1 MSDIILKIS
10 SYQTEIMTALSQTLV
25 MIIISMTA
33 ALVIGLPMGTIMYL
47 KAINYYKSKKM
58 TVVSQVINLYVDI
71 IRSFPFLLF
80 VVSIIP
86 FTRFVLGTSFGTMA
100 AAFPLCFVAI
110 ANYARMSEQA
120 LLDVPRE
127 TIELAKSLGTTTRQL
142 VFNFLY
148 VEARSSLVL
157 SFTTVTIGMVS
168 YSTIMGVVG
177 GGGIGDF
184 AIRYGYQTYEYE
196 IMYTTIIVMIISVI
210 LIQKTGTLLAN
221 YLDKR
226 KIF

>member
-1 MSDIILKIS
+1 MTEYLLKMSQ
-10 SYQTEIMTALSQTLV
+10 YQAEITTALMQTLV
-25 MIIISMTA
+25 MILISMTA
-33 ALVIGLPMGTIMYL
+33 AVLIGLPMGTMMYL
-47 KAINYYKSKKM
+47 KTIRYSESRKTK
-58 TVVSQVINLYVDI
+58 VISQILNLFVDI
-71 IRSFPFLLF
+71 VRSFPFLLF

-86 FTRFVLGTSFGTMA
+86 VTRFILGTSFGTTA

-110 ANYARMSEQA
+110 ANFARMAEQA

-127 TIELAKSLGTTTRQL
+127 TVELAKSLGASTSQL
-142 VFNFLY
+142 VFNFLF

-184 AIRYGYQTYEYE
+184 AIRYGYQSYEYE
-196 IMYTTIIVMIISVI
+196 LMYTTIVVMIISVI
-210 LIQKTGTLLAN
+210 IIQKLGTQLAN
-221 YLDKR
+221 ILDKR
-226 KIF
+226 KLF

>member
-1 MSDIILKIS
+1 MTEIVTKVSA
-10 SYQTEIMTALSQTLV
+10 YQTEILSALGQTLV
-25 MIIISMTA
+25 MIIVSMLA
-33 ALVIGLPMGTIMYL
+33 ALLIGLPMGTMMYL
-47 KAINYYKSKKM
+47 KTINYYQSKRM
-58 TVVSQVINLYVDI
+58 QFVSSLINLYVDV

-86 FTRFVLGTSFGTMA
+86 LTRIILGTSFGTMA

-110 ANYARMSEQA
+110 ANYARMVEQA

-127 TIELAKSLGTTTRQL
+127 TVELAKSLGASTRQL
-142 VFNFLY
+142 ILNFLY
-148 VEARSSLVL
+148 VESRSSLVL
-157 SFTTVTIGMVS
+157 GFTTVTIGMVS

-184 AIRYGYQTYEYE
+184 AIRYGYQSYEYE
-196 IMYTTIIVMIISVI
+196 LMYVTIIVMIISVI
-210 LIQKTGTLLAN
+210 CIQKGGTALAN

>member
-1 MSDIILKIS
+1 MNEIIEKVSLH
-10 SYQTEIMTALSQTLV
+10 QTEIMTALSQTMV
-25 MIIISMTA
+25 MIIVSMSA
-33 ALVIGLPMGTIMYL
+33 ALIIGLPMGTLMYL
-47 KAINYYKSKKM
+47 NTINYYKSKKM
-58 TVVSQVINLYVDI
+58 GVLSQIINLYVDI

-86 FTRFVLGTSFGTMA
+86 LTRIVLGTSFGTMA
-100 AAFPLCFVAI
+100 AAFPLCFVAV

-127 TIELAKSLGTTTRQL
+127 TIDR
-142 VFNFLY
+142 FLY

-184 AIRYGYQTYEYE
+184 AIRYGYQSYEYE
-196 IMYTTIIVMIISVI
+196 IMYTTIIVMILSVI
-210 LIQKTGTLLAN
+210 LIQKTGTWLAN

>member
-1 MSDIILKIS
+1 MTEIVTKVSA
-10 SYQTEIMTALSQTLV
+10 YQTEILSALGQTLV
-25 MIIISMTA
+25 MIIVSMLA
-33 ALVIGLPMGTIMYL
+33 ALLIGLPMGTMMYL
-47 KAINYYKSKKM
+47 KTINYYQSKRM
-58 TVVSQVINLYVDI
+58 QFVSSLINLYVDV

-86 FTRFVLGTSFGTMA
+86 LTRIILGTSFGTMA

-110 ANYARMSEQA
+110 ANYARMVEQA

-127 TIELAKSLGTTTRQL
+127 TVELAKSLGASTRQL
-142 VFNFLY
+142 ILNFLY
-148 VEARSSLVL
+148 VESRSSLVL
-157 SFTTVTIGMVS
+157 GFTTVTIGMVS

-184 AIRYGYQTYEYE
+184 AIRYGYQSYEYE
-196 IMYTTIIVMIISVI
+196 LMHVTIIVMIISVI
-210 LIQKTGTLLAN
+210 CIQKGGTALAN